1 MAAPTLTFDPQ
12 ESFGSAPKLI
22 RPMFLAIITA
32 EVLASYL
39 ARNDVTKPDGF
50 IVEHWKAGGHNAP
63 PRRKVETESGFGP
76 LDEVNFEKMKAV
88 GLPFWLAGG
97 RSTPDSVKEAFALGA
112 EGVQVGTL
120 FALSNDSGLLPKYR
134 EQMLDAARKGTLKV
148 RTDHRASP
156 TGFPFKVVELPGT
169 VGEDSTYKARPR
181 LCDLGYL
188 RTSKLDE
195 VGKATYT
202 CAAEPDAAFL
212 KKRGDE
218 KELAG
223 RMCLCNGLLAA
234 VGLGQERPDGYK
246 EAPLLT
252 LGSTTSDVENMLK
265 THPEGWSA
273 KEVVDRLLSGVPQ
286 NAKV

>member
-1 MAAPTLTFDPQ
+1 
-12 ESFGSAPKLI
+12 
-22 RPMFLAIITA
+22 
-32 EVLASYL
+32 
-39 ARNDVTKPDGF
+39 
-50 IVEHWKAGGHNAP
+50 
-63 PRRKVETESGFGP
+63 
-76 LDEVNFEKMKAV
+76 
-88 GLPFWLAGG
+88 
-97 RSTPDSVKEAFALGA
+97 
-112 EGVQVGTL
+112 
-120 FALSNDSGLLPKYR
+120 
-134 EQMLDAARKGTLKV
+134 
-148 RTDHRASP
+148 
-156 TGFPFKVVELPGT
+156 
-169 VGEDSTYKARPR
+169 
-181 LCDLGYL
+181 L

-265 THPEGWSA
+265 THPQGWSA

>member
-1 MAAPTLTFDPQ
+1 
-12 ESFGSAPKLI
+12 
-22 RPMFLAIITA
+22 
-32 EVLASYL
+32 
-39 ARNDVTKPDGF
+39 
-50 IVEHWKAGGHNAP
+50 
-63 PRRKVETESGFGP
+63 
-76 LDEVNFEKMKAV
+76 
-88 GLPFWLAGG
+88 
-97 RSTPDSVKEAFALGA
+97 
-112 EGVQVGTL
+112 VQVGTL

-169 VGEDSTYKARPR
+169 VGEA
-181 LCDLGYL
+181 
-188 RTSKLDE
+188 
-195 VGKATYT
+195 GKATYT

-265 THPEGWSA
+265 THPQGWSA